1 MDEHNLPRD
10 GISREKEILDIKIT
24 KESGVE
30 SRHTTNIQG
39 EATLICLH
47 SSGSRI
53 VPCDYACPHEHTLDL
68 FSLFF
73 VCFLLLYYHVTY
85 DIVTLHHSI

>member
-24 KESGVE
+24 KESGVD
-30 SRHTTNIQG
+30 SGHTMNIQG

-47 SSGSRI
+47 SSGSGI
-53 VPCDYACPHEHTLDL
+53 VTCNYACPHEHTLDL
-68 FSLFF
+68 FSLILFLF
-73 VCFLLLYYHVTY
+73 VFSY
-85 DIVTLHHSI
+85 SIIM

>member
-53 VPCDYACPHEHTLDL
+53 VPCNYACPHEHTLDL
-68 FSLFF
+68 FSLILFF
-73 VCFLLLYYHVTY
+73 CLFSLIILSC
-85 DIVTLHHSI
+85 DI